1 MVHGMEVGHTAICAG
16 ASQIAL
22 MADANLKFAALQQ
35 QSSAPSRKRSGMGI
49 IMFEKGELIMCGGH
63 GVCRVIDITG
73 NPIDRLDLKKKY
85 YVLEPVFEKA
95 STIYT
100 PVDNDKIV
108 MRRIMNKEEA
118 EKLIAHIEEIETV
131 WIQEEKRREQTYKDA
146 IRTYDTKSLVQI
158 IKTLYQR
165 RKIRINEGKKVLSS
179 DEQYLHKAEELLYS
193 EMSLA
198 LSIPKEK
205 VEEYIAAAVEKQKA

>member
-1 MVHGMEVGHTAICAG
+1 MSHDMFMDEPSQLELSTEQGSENLEG
-16 ASQIAL
+16 A
-22 MADANLKFAALQQ
+22 
-35 QSSAPSRKRSGMGI
+35 
-49 IMFEKGELIMCGGH
+49 MFEKGELIMCGGH
-63 GVCRVIDITG
+63 GVCRVIEITG
-73 NPIDRLDLKKKY
+73 NPIDRSDLKKKY

-118 EKLIAHIEEIETV
+118 EKLIAQISEIDTV
-131 WIQEEKRREQTYKDA
+131 WIQEEKRREQTYKEA
-146 IRTYDTKSLVQI
+146 IRTYDSRSLVQI
-158 IKTLYQR
+158 IKTLYK
-165 RKIRINEGKKVLSS
+165 RKRSRINEGKKVLSS

-198 LSIPKEK
+198 LSIPKDE
-205 VEEYIAAAVEKQKA
+205 VEEYIARAVDKQKVTV

>member
-1 MVHGMEVGHTAICAG
+1 
-16 ASQIAL
+16 
-22 MADANLKFAALQQ
+22 
-35 QSSAPSRKRSGMGI
+35 
-49 IMFEKGELIMCGGH
+49 MFEKGELIMCGGH
-63 GVCRVIDITG
+63 GVCRVNDIIG
-73 NPIDRLDLKKKY
+73 NPIDRLDLKRKY

-118 EKLIAHIEEIETV
+118 EKLIAHIEDIETV
-131 WIQEEKRREQTYKDA
+131 WIQEEKRREQTYKEA
-146 IRTYDTKSLVQI
+146 IRTYDSRSLVQI

-165 RKIRINEGKKVLSS
+165 RKSRINEGKKVLSS

-198 LSIPKEK
+198 LSIPKER
-205 VEEYIAAAVEKQKA
+205 VEAYITAAVEKKKPKKATV

>member
-1 MVHGMEVGHTAICAG
+1 
-16 ASQIAL
+16 
-22 MADANLKFAALQQ
+22 
-35 QSSAPSRKRSGMGI
+35 
-49 IMFEKGELIMCGGH
+49 MFGKGELIMCGGH

-73 NPIDRLDLKKKY
+73 NPIERSDRNKKY

-108 MRRIMNKEEA
+108 MRRIMNREEA
-118 EKLIAHIEEIETV
+118 EKLIAQITEIDTV

-146 IRTYDTKSLVQI
+146 IRTYDSRSLVQI
-158 IKTLYQR
+158 IKTLYK
-165 RKIRINEGKKVLSS
+165 RKRSRINEGKKVLSS

-198 LSIPKEK
+198 LSIPKDQ
-205 VEEYIAAAVEKQKA
+205 VEAYIVEAVKKQENIR

>member
-1 MVHGMEVGHTAICAG
+1 
-16 ASQIAL
+16 
-22 MADANLKFAALQQ
+22 
-35 QSSAPSRKRSGMGI
+35 
-49 IMFEKGELIMCGGH
+49 MFEKGELIMCGGH
-63 GVCRVIDITG
+63 GVCRVIDITD
-73 NPIDRLDLKKKY
+73 NPIDRFDKEKKY

-118 EKLIAHIEEIETV
+118 EKLIAHIAEIDTV
-131 WIQEEKRREQTYKDA
+131 WIQEEKRREQTYKEA
-146 IRTYDTKSLVQI
+146 ISTYDSRSLAQI

-165 RKIRINEGKKVLSS
+165 KRSRIDEGKKVLSS

-198 LSIPKEK
+198 LSIPKDK
-205 VEEYIAAAVEKQKA
+205 VVSYIIEAVDKQKTTTI